1 MVVMLFG
8 GKQDSEPRQPS
19 SRDTPVLSCC
29 CCFFIVV
36 VVLLRCCCE
45 RLTVLELF
53 VLLAEVWRGAVS
65 LLFSLS
71 FVLSATL
78 RWKVELQLQV
88 MWRKRE

>member
-8 GKQDSEPRQPS
+8 GNQDSEPRQPS
-19 SRDTPVLSCC
+19 SRDTGVLSCC
-29 CCFFIVV
+29 CFLLL
-36 VVLLRCCCE
+36 LLRCCCE

-53 VLLAEVWRGAVS
+53 VLLAEVWRGAAVP